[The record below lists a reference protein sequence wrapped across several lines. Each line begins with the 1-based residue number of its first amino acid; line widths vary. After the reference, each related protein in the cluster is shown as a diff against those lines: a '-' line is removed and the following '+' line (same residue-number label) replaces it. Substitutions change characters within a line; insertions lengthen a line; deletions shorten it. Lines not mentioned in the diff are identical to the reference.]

1 MRFAI
6 QLNVLI
12 LLVLFL
18 AMTRIAVATSSSHN
32 VKIYYNGQCPMC
44 VHYTNELESA
54 FHSAGITQVVSYD
67 YSTNSTS
74 FNELKDLR
82 EKLGVPPELFGGV
95 TTVIDKKYIFEGYL
109 QVDLILD
116 FVESNQGLDRLIVA
130 QGLGPDSY
138 RLYDNGAILECKS
151 SQGISECMSSRK
163 LFTLPGMWGLVLAS
177 GLIDGLN
184 PCAFAVLAYF
194 VGVVSLQR
202 SKKDVMKIS
211 AVYISSVY
219 VVYFGIGLGLMRL
232 IQSSGFIEILAR
244 VLGVLVVGIAIVGIV
259 GGIRG
264 TTRLS
269 LRMPSQ
275 LFLPIANRFSSSW
288 VQKSAVIAALLF
300 GGMVAVIEFPC
311 TGAIYTAIVGVLSA
325 QKMNWIFLL
334 YLLGYNLM
342 FIMPLVVLLLF
353 LCNVANFPSLKD
365 VIERRKF
372 LMMRLI
378 RIVSGLVMLGLGVIL
393 ILR

>member
-1 MRFAI
+1 
-6 QLNVLI
+6 
-12 LLVLFL
+12 
-18 AMTRIAVATSSSHN
+18 
-32 VKIYYNGQCPMC
+32 MC

-54 FHSAGITQVVSYD
+54 CHSAGITQVVSYD

-82 EKLGVPPELFGGV
+82 EKLSVPPELFGGV

-138 RLYDNGAILECKS
+138 RLYDNGTILECKS

-353 LCNVANFPSLKD
+353 LYNVANFPSLKD
-365 VIERRKF
+365 AIERRKSF
-372 LMMRLI
+372 MMRLI
-378 RIVSGLVMLGLGVIL
+378 RIVSGLVMLGLEVIL